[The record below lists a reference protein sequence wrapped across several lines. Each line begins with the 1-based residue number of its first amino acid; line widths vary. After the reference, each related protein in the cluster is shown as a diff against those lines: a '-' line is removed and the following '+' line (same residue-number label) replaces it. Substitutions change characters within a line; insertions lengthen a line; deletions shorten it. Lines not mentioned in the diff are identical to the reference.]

1 LVLSQEEKRRRQG
14 AALRRL
20 RLKARATVKE
30 AARLSDVDAEKIK
43 AAEAGLEDL
52 SDDERRAVEVVL
64 LDKLIAAETTP
75 AR

>member
-30 AARLSDVDAEKIK
+30 AARLSEVDAEKIK

>member
-1 LVLSQEEKRRRQG
+1 M
-14 AALRRL
+14 RRL

-30 AARLSDVDAEKIK
+30 AARLSEVDAEKIK